1 MPDGDALLIQ
11 RFHAALLASD
21 SATALLEGWCGEPV
35 SALRVAV
42 PAMALPA
49 EHVPLLALQTGERV
63 VHRRVKLVAGGRV
76 LCGAENWY
84 VAERLTAAM
93 NWALERTTMAFG
105 HVVAP
110 LRPKRRALATTL
122 PPEDASGVVLEH
134 RTLLTA
140 GDGRAISIVHE
151 GFTREI
157 LVASPSAYTAL
168 R

>member
-1 MPDGDALLIQ
+1 MPDGEALLIQ

-21 SATALLEGWCGEPV
+21 SATALLEQWCGERV

-49 EHVPLLALQTGERV
+49 EHVPLLALRAGERV
-63 VHRRVKLVAGGRV
+63 VHRRVKLVACGRV
-76 LCGAENWY
+76 LCAAENWY

-93 NWALERTTMAFG
+93 NWALERTTTAFG

-122 PPEDASGVVLEH
+122 SEDRSGVVLEH

-157 LVASPSAYTAL
+157 LMA
-168 R
+168 